1 MKRASLLIFASLISA
16 LTGNVLVAQQPAS
29 QAVPAPVP
37 AVAAPAVP
45 PDQQP
50 TKEQLARLFELMHVR
65 EQTAIVRRTMTGLLQ
80 QQMHAQINGA
90 EDRANG
96 GKITQQQQAALDRV
110 NGGKI
115 TQEQQAALDRVM
127 DRFVEKAMTLYTI
140 DEMLD
145 DITGIY
151 QRHFTREDVDA
162 YIAFYSS
169 PAGQH
174 FLEIVPIITREYVP
188 LVTQRT
194 QERSLAL
201 IPEFTKEIND
211 VMKSSAPAAAAPAK
225 PAPAGKP
232 PSD

>member
-96 GKITQQQQAALDRV
+96 GKITQ
-110 NGGKI
+110 
-115 TQEQQAALDRVM
+115 EQQAALNRVM

>member
-90 EDRANG
+90 EDRA
-96 GKITQQQQAALDRV
+96 

>member
-96 GKITQQQQAALDRV
+96 GKITQEQKAAL
-110 NGGKI
+110 N
-115 TQEQQAALDRVM
+115 RVM